1 MRRRKVFEVFFT
13 TDYVTED
20 IWLKFILYISKLNGR
35 FRSWKIYTRFENNK
49 VRYFIKTRNEMPT
62 TLSDLGDFLLKRIDD
77 FEETKRI
84 FKSSFYIITNKEKT
98 IIDIYDRNESKK
110 KRELIESQVTIFP
123 YKLNNY
129 FSFTKF
135 IFRKDNKLIKK
146 KALFNIPHIFLSI
159 DFSKHTRFLHKKD
172 IKKYLNIEKSLNLF
186 ESDNKNGILQ
196 IEAFP
201 YYQNDYFLNLNNYDF
216 DKHSLIIGGSGTGK
230 SKLISLLVSNIYKN
244 PNYQMKYKVVIIDP
258 HSSLEDDIGGFNK
271 TKVID
276 FKKEKNSID
285 LFMNSREDVVSEAE
299 VLLSLFKSLMA
310 KEYNSKLERV
320 LRHSIFLLICIEK
333 VNLRNLRRLITENEF
348 RNSIIR
354 KNKEILPEPILN
366 FFLNDFTELK
376 NKSHQEAISPI
387 ISFIDEMTILPAF
400 NTEKKL
406 KNLEDTI
413 KENFLSIISLS
424 EASIGEK
431 ATKTISGL
439 VMGQLFTLMQ
449 KKNIEEHIILIVDEV
464 AVVQNPIL
472 KRFLAE
478 SRKYNLS
485 VILSGQYFN
494 QVEEDLQK
502 AIFANVVNYYTFRVS
517 REDAIILSRNML
529 MELAIHDSHF
539 AKVKMLSELGNRECV
554 VRASRY
560 GKIAPAFKA
569 KTLDAVSYPRKE
581 EQDEGEK
588 VTNDLKKIKER
599 KSKFSIVGTNIDLKE
614 LMKSQSTGRRKIG
627 NEG

>member
-1 MRRRKVFEVFFT
+1 MKGKKVFEVFFT

-20 IWLKFILYISKLNGR
+20 TWLKFLLYISKLNGR
-35 FRSWKIYTRFENNK
+35 FRRWKIYTRFENNK
-49 VRYFIKTRNEMPT
+49 VRYFIKTKNEIPT

-98 IIDIYDRNESKK
+98 IVDIYDRNESKK
-110 KRELIESQVTIFP
+110 KRKLIESQITIFP
-123 YKLNNY
+123 YKLNNF
-129 FSFTKF
+129 FSFTKLVF
-135 IFRKDNKLIKK
+135 KKNNRLIKK
-146 KALFNIPHIFLSI
+146 NALFNIPHIFLSI

-244 PNYQMKYKVVIIDP
+244 ANYRMKYKVVIIDP
-258 HSSLEDDIGGFNK
+258 HSSLEEDIGGFNN

-285 LFMNSREDVVSEAE
+285 LFMNSRDDVVSEAE

-348 RNSIIR
+348 RNNIIR

-424 EASIGEK
+424 EATIGEK

-449 KKNIEEHIILIVDEV
+449 KRNIEEHIILIVDEV

-554 VRASRY
+554 IRTSRY

-569 KTLDAVSYPRKE
+569 RTLDAVSYPRKE
-581 EQDEGEK
+581 DDEEVVLENSKK
-588 VTNDLKKIKER
+588 VKER
-599 KSKFSIVGTNIDLKE
+599 ENKFSIGRTNVNLKD
-614 LMKSQSTGRRKIG
+614 LMKSQSTGRRKVA